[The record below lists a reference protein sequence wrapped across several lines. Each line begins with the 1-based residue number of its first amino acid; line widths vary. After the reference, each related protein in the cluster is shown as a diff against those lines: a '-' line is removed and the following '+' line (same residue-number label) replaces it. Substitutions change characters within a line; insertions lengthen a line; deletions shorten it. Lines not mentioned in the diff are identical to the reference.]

1 MTSYV
6 FAGEGELRHDQEDC
20 LAAAYDP
27 VTTAR
32 LAATGVTRGWRC
44 LEIGAG
50 GGSVARWLAERV
62 APGAGGVVA
71 TDLAPQ
77 HGPGA
82 RGLTAIRHDVV
93 TDPLPRNAFD
103 LVHARL
109 VLRHLPAREAVL
121 EKVLATLK
129 PGGWLQ
135 VDEFDTTYQPCLVA
149 PDTEAERL
157 FREFLS
163 AKDAVM
169 AAAGV
174 DVAWG
179 SRVGAAMRHAGFTE
193 VDVWPQVETWGPGS
207 PGARLLVHHTYRL
220 REELLAAGMTG
231 DGLRRVRALLADP
244 GFLVCSSVFYSV
256 QGRRA
261 G

>member
-6 FAGEGELRHDQEDC
+6 FAGEGGLRRDQEDC

-32 LAATGVTRGWRC
+32 LASTGVADGWHC

-50 GGSVARWLAERV
+50 GGSVACWLADRV
-62 APGAGGVVA
+62 APGGDVVA
-71 TDLAPQ
+71 TDLVPQ
-77 HGPGA
+77 HVPEA
-82 RGLTAIRHDVV
+82 RGLTAVRHDVV
-93 TDPLPRNAFD
+93 ADPLPGKAFD
-103 LVHARL
+103 LVHTRL

-121 EKVLATLK
+121 DKLLATLT

-135 VDEFDTTYQPCLVA
+135 VDEFDTTYQPCLAA
-149 PDTEAERL
+149 PDSAAERL
-157 FREFLS
+157 FREFLA

-169 AAAGV
+169 AKAGV

-179 SRVGAAMRHAGFTE
+179 SRVGAAMRRAGFVE
-193 VDVWPQVETWGPGS
+193 VDVRPRIDAWRPGS
-207 PGARLLVHHTYRL
+207 AGTRLLAHHTYRL
-220 REELLAAGMTG
+220 RDELLAAGMTD

-244 GFLVCSSVFYSV
+244 DFLVCSSVFYSV

-261 G
+261 R